1 MKSFP
6 VVLFRARAACF
17 AGQLALGVS
26 AALAVLAA
34 YAALAALSDWAFA
47 LSGDTRAALLF
58 AGKALAALGALASL
72 AWAFRAARRLPREL
86 DALNRDSRSSISCAL
101 GLPVAAQG
109 LEGWLA
115 QQARLQAA
123 DAVLQAR
130 RHFPALRRWAG
141 GVLLLVAVG
150 GAGWGLY
157 AAFPQEAC
165 VLGQRL
171 AMPYADIPPL
181 SPYVFEVNP
190 ANPETYYGEDLA
202 LSARIG
208 GGPSPR
214 AVNLLLKAEGMPL
227 QTLPAFR
234 NRSGEWTRVLENVTA
249 PCSVAFATA
258 DGRARSRF
266 IPVRVSHSPR
276 ILSGVATVTPLPY
289 TGKPPK
295 QTKLGGSEILVPDGG
310 SVAIELE
317 CSMGIAG
324 GFALFTPSGSK
335 EPQKVE
341 AHAEGNRLHVSMK
354 VRAPGSLSMQV
365 VDAEGRSSDAPVQV
379 RLAVLPDAPP
389 EVAVTAPE
397 DGTFLVEGHPL
408 ELRAEATDDYGLVR
422 FSLFKSLAPYRQHG
436 ISVLQG
442 KGAKQAY
449 SCTYDTA
456 ALGVKAG
463 DVLEFRVETGDDNPF
478 RFNIVSSPTVTV
490 KVISAKEYAEIL
502 RLETGYK
509 EFLQRYQAMEDAM
522 DRAARALEAA
532 AAAATP
538 EDREA
543 RKSEA
548 LQAMQ
553 QARDLAARL
562 AADFPAFDMDKQL
575 SSVSEK
581 LVKALDANIQR
592 LAGLSPEA
600 GDFAERV
607 QEMLEFGKEAAGELD
622 RESEAAALVAL
633 LAQAVEAQQQ
643 FLRLVQ
649 RQEDMVKLFD
659 LFKREYGVSST
670 MEPGKLEGLGA
681 DQAALRD
688 EYALWEESLSPLLAE
703 LAHHPELDKM
713 YAQIFGM
720 RTACEQAGV
729 EGLMDQAVG
738 EAAAHRPADA
748 ASYAR
753 KALEGMQRLLESEC
767 SQKGCQNAA
776 QQCASCMSQSAQS
789 TLQQMLEAIGQG
801 RDKGQGGYG
810 AGYGLGRSPVPGRQG
825 DKLVGPG
832 RLRMGGNMP
841 GLSGR
846 ARQADSKS
854 RGDGQQQSGKHGAGD
869 APPDA
874 PSFPDGSIEQV
885 PPAYRDAVRHYFSY

>member
-6 VVLFRARAACF
+6 VVLFWARAACF

-34 YAALAALSDWAFA
+34 YAALASLSDWAFA
-47 LSGDTRAALLF
+47 LSSDTRAALLL
-58 AGKALAALGALASL
+58 AGKALAFLGALASL

-86 DALNRDSRSSISCAL
+86 DVLNRDARSSISCAL

-123 DAVLQAR
+123 EAVLQAR
-130 RHFPALRRWAG
+130 RHFPALRRWAC
-141 GVLLLVAVG
+141 GVLLLAAVG

-165 VLGQRL
+165 VLGRRL

-181 SPYVFEVNP
+181 SPYVFAVNP

-214 AVNLLLKAEGMPL
+214 AVNLLLKTEGMPL

-249 PCSVAFATA
+249 PCSIAFATA

-276 ILSGVATVTPLPY
+276 ILSGLATVTPLPY

-310 SVAIELE
+310 SVAIDLE
-317 CSMGIAG
+317 CNMGIVG

-341 AHAEGNRLHVSMK
+341 AHAEGNWLHVSMK
-354 VRAPGSLSMQV
+354 VRTPGSLSMQV
-365 VDAEGRSSDAPVQV
+365 ADAEGRSADAPVQV

-389 EVAVTAPE
+389 EVAVTMPE

-436 ISVLQG
+436 VSVLQG

-463 DVLEFRVETGDDNPF
+463 DVLEFRAETGDDNPF
-478 RFNIVSSPTVTV
+478 RFNIVSSSTVTV
-490 KVISAKEYAEIL
+490 KVISSKEYAEIL

-509 EFLQRYQAMEDAM
+509 EFMQRYQAMEEAM
-522 DRAARALEAA
+522 ERVARALEAA
-532 AAAATP
+532 AASTP
-538 EDREA
+538 EERMA

-562 AADFPAFDMDKQL
+562 AADFPAFDMDRQL

-581 LVKALDANIQR
+581 LVKAFDANMQR
-592 LAGLSPEA
+592 LSELSPEA

-607 QEMLEFGKEAAGELD
+607 QEMLEFGKEAVGELD

-633 LAQAVEAQQQ
+633 LAQSFEAQQQ

-670 MEPGKLEGLGA
+670 MESGKLEGLGA

-703 LAHHPELDKM
+703 LARHPELDKM

-729 EGLMDQAVG
+729 EGLMDQAAG

-753 KALEGMQRLLESEC
+753 KALEGMLRLLESAC

-776 QQCASCMSQSAQS
+776 QQCASCMSQAAQS
-789 TLQQMLEAIGQG
+789 TLQQMLEAMGQG
-801 RDKGQGGYG
+801 RGKVQGAYG
-810 AGYGLGRSPVPGRQG
+810 PGYGLGRSSVPGRQG
-825 DKLVGPG
+825 IKLVGPG

-846 ARQADSKS
+846 ARQADSGS
-854 RGDGQQQSGKHGAGD
+854 RGDGQQQPGKRGAGD